1 MKNIN
6 LVIFLFCLS
15 IFLNNSY
22 AQKIAYDDI
31 MNDGRRIIGT
41 EGIDERIQD
50 AGYNF
55 RLSVQSFLDT
65 KTFHLI
71 VGSLLTMDN
80 ESIILIRLGND
91 EVVKLIP
98 LNSNTGKID
107 HPKFNPIFGSTK
119 NAGLFSTEKVDYF
132 VSVYNLDYDLL
143 NRIEQFGIVKLRI
156 SFGNSFF
163 EKNWKKDEL
172 GKFFK
177 KCHIQLEDQIK
188 KPHISSKSI
197 EDDF

>member
-1 MKNIN
+1 MKNIY
-6 LVIFLFCLS
+6 LFISLFCLS
-15 IFLNNSY
+15 LFQNNSY

-31 MNDGRRIIGT
+31 MNDGKRIIGT
-41 EGIDERIQD
+41 EGIDEKIQD
-50 AGYNF
+50 ASYTF

-65 KTFHLI
+65 KIFHLI
-71 VGSLLTMDN
+71 VGSLWTMDN
-80 ESIILIRLGND
+80 ASIILIRLGND

-98 LNSNTGKID
+98 LNSNISQID
-107 HPKFNPIFGSTK
+107 YPKFNPIVGSTG
-119 NAGLFSTEKVDYF
+119 NTGLLSTQKVNYF

-143 NRIEQFGIVKLRI
+143 NRIKQFGIVKLRI

-172 GKFFK
+172 GKFLK
-177 KCHIQLEDQIK
+177 KCHIQLENQIK